1 MKRHGSN
8 NNNNNVNNNNL
19 SLSLSSLNWIVYF
32 LVMFV
37 VLYAHC
43 SSYYAQII
51 RNHYWIHTL
60 TALPSIITSEF
71 WILNSLTAWLKQ
83 KSLAWIM
90 HTILFMRVPLE
101 VVPKKDSG
109 NNTVG
114 NDWGHSPYAALGLGK
129 FLLKKGCKIF

>member
-8 NNNNNVNNNNL
+8 NINNNVYNNISLSL

-37 VLYAHC
+37 VVYAHC

-60 TALPSIITSEF
+60 TALLSIIT
-71 WILNSLTAWLKQ
+71 LNYSLTAWLKQ

-129 FLLKKGCKIF
+129 FLLKKGCKYF